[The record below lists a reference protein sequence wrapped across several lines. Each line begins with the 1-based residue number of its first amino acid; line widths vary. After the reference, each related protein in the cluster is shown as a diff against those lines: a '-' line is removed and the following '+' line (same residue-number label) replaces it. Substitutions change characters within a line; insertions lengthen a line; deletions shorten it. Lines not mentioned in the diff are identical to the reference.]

1 MNRNGDISF
10 SNDDIGLLQFC
21 AEADLPRSEG
31 DYDHL
36 GARSLLRGNDLATCH
51 RTVEDADCGLD
62 SRPEADARYGGAA
75 EYRCGTHD
83 AFLCAP
89 RRSEDFGTCESPQM
103 GVLHLPE
110 VLPGFAG
117 FPSAVQ
123 RSGDDHLPAS
133 RRIVP
138 GSGMGACRSAAGL
151 DAGIHLWFEMALAG
165 ATNPLGT
172 AFSGRGAARIDGH
185 HRYGEWQDCGGRIQ
199 QFRCPLASRRYRH
212 RHRRNGD
219 RMGNLQL
226 SN

>member
-51 RTVEDADCGLD
+51 RAVEDADCGLD

-75 EYRCGTHD
+75 EYRRGTHD

-117 FPSAVQ
+117 FPSVIQ
-123 RSGDDHLPAS
+123 RSGDDHFPAS

-138 GSGMGACRSAAGL
+138 GGSLGACGSAAGL
-151 DAGIHLWFEMALAG
+151 DSSIHLRFEMALAG
-165 ATNPLGT
+165 ATYPLGT
-172 AFSGRGAARIDGH
+172 AFPGRGAARIDGH
-185 HRYGEWQDCGGRIQ
+185 HRHGEWTHGSGRHQ
-199 QFRCPLASRRYRH
+199 
-212 RHRRNGD
+212 
-219 RMGNLQL
+219 
-226 SN
+226 

>member
-1 MNRNGDISF
+1 M
-10 SNDDIGLLQFC
+10 LQFC

-36 GARSLLRGNDLATCH
+36 GARSLLRGNDLAIRH
-51 RTVEDADCGLD
+51 RAVEDADCGLD

-75 EYRCGTHD
+75 EYRRGTYD

-123 RSGDDHLPAS
+123 CSGDDHLPAS

-138 GSGMGACRSAAGL
+138 GSGMGACRSTAGL
-151 DAGIHLWFEMALAG
+151 DSGIHLRFEMALAG

-172 AFSGRGAARIDGH
+172 ALPGRGAARIDGH
-185 HRYGEWQDCGGRIQ
+185 HRYGEWQDSRSRIQ
-199 QFRCPLASRRYRH
+199 
-212 RHRRNGD
+212 
-219 RMGNLQL
+219 
-226 SN
+226 

>member
-1 MNRNGDISF
+1 MPI
-10 SNDDIGLLQFC
+10 
-21 AEADLPRSEG
+21 
-31 DYDHL
+31 
-36 GARSLLRGNDLATCH
+36 
-51 RTVEDADCGLD
+51 
-62 SRPEADARYGGAA
+62 GGAA

-117 FPSAVQ
+117 FPSAFQ
-123 RSGDDHLPAS
+123 CSGDDHLPAS

>member
-1 MNRNGDISF
+1 MKNNLTLNIQHLTLKKSGDISF

-36 GARSLLRGNDLATCH
+36 GARSLLRGNDLAIRH
-51 RTVEDADCGLD
+51 RAVEDADCGLD

-75 EYRCGTHD
+75 EYRRGTHD

-89 RRSEDFGTCESPQM
+89 RRSEDFRTCESPQM

-110 VLPGFAG
+110 VFPGFAG

-123 RSGDDHLPAS
+123 CSGDDHLPAS

-138 GSGMGACRSAAGL
+138 GSGMGACRSAVGL
-151 DAGIHLWFEMALAG
+151 DAGIHLRFEMAFA
-165 ATNPLGT
+165 
-172 AFSGRGAARIDGH
+172 
-185 HRYGEWQDCGGRIQ
+185 
-199 QFRCPLASRRYRH
+199 
-212 RHRRNGD
+212 
-219 RMGNLQL
+219 
-226 SN
+226 

>member
-10 SNDDIGLLQFC
+10 SNDDIGCFSFVLKQTFHGVKEIMIISVLVAFFVGMTWPLAIEQSKTQIAAWIADQKLMLDMAVLLSIDVALTMLFC
-21 AEADLPRSEG
+21 VHHVDLK
-31 DYDHL
+31 
-36 GARSLLRGNDLATCH
+36 
-51 RTVEDADCGLD
+51 
-62 SRPEADARYGGAA
+62 
-75 EYRCGTHD
+75 
-83 AFLCAP
+83 
-89 RRSEDFGTCESPQM
+89 DFGTCESPQM
-103 GVLHLPE
+103 GVRPSE

-117 FPSAVQ
+117 FPSAFQ
-123 RSGDDHLPAS
+123 CSGDDHLPAS

-138 GSGMGACRSAAGL
+138 GSGTGACRSAAGL